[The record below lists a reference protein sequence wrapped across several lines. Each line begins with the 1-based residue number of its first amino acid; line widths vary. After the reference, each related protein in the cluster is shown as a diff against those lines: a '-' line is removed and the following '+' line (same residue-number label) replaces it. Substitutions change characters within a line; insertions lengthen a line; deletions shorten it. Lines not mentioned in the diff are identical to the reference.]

1 MRDEMEARMWVEH
14 HDQFS
19 LSVDRAL
26 ARLSAGLSRL
36 RAGAARLASWDGTT
50 GQLFAMALAFAVTAL
65 SFNTTA

>member
-1 MRDEMEARMWVEH
+1 MRDAIEARMWVEH

-19 LSVDRAL
+19 LSVDQGL
-26 ARLSAGLSRL
+26 KRLGAGLHRL

-50 GQLFAMALAFAVTAL
+50 AQLFAMAAAFAITAL